1 MLSIVKLAFA
11 EAMDHWS
18 NIDTAISFLTGNLM
32 WAAPAQVY
40 TDSIKI
46 LEVIAQEA
54 TYTQAA
60 PIITALDR
68 AHCEWRDVVE
78 SGVVTENQGMLILS
92 FNVTEMPCSSKW
104 TH

>member
-1 MLSIVKLAFA
+1 
-11 EAMDHWS
+11 
-18 NIDTAISFLTGNLM
+18 M

-60 PIITALDR
+60 PILTALDK
-68 AHCEWRDVVE
+68 AHCEWRDAYE
-78 SGVVTENQGMLILS
+78 SGAVSENQGTSILS
-92 FNVTEMPCSSKW
+92 FHTTNC
-104 TH
+104 

>member
-1 MLSIVKLAFA
+1 
-11 EAMDHWS
+11 
-18 NIDTAISFLTGNLM
+18 M

-40 TDSIKI
+40 TDSIRI

-60 PIITALDR
+60 PILTALDR

-78 SGVVTENQGMLILS
+78 SGVVTENQGMLIFS
-92 FNVTEMPCSSKW
+92 FHVTEMSLCSSKW
-104 TH
+104 AHRLTWLCFLSN

>member
-1 MLSIVKLAFA
+1 
-11 EAMDHWS
+11 
-18 NIDTAISFLTGNLM
+18 M

-46 LEVIAQEA
+46 LEAIAQEA

-60 PIITALDR
+60 PILAALDR

-78 SGVVTENQGMLILS
+78 SGAVSENQGTPIILFHATNCRGALKS
-92 FNVTEMPCSSKW
+92 ERS
-104 TH
+104 H